1 MKVSTRALLLVGLV
15 FVVGT
20 VFGGLVGARIAF
32 RQLGLGPPAE
42 IGDAGQLPGGPG
54 EMPPLEPPGT
64 RLGSPPGSERSF
76 PGRPGQR
83 PQTAGLGRMI
93 RQLEL
98 DEDQTLKV
106 RKILQAGRKK
116 QMTAN
121 EQYQLHSRKIRRE
134 TLEEVRSV
142 LRPEQAERLR
152 RMIQRLNQQQRRGR
166 ERRPF

>member
-1 MKVSTRALLLVGLV
+1 
-15 FVVGT
+15 
-20 VFGGLVGARIAF
+20 
-32 RQLGLGPPAE
+32 
-42 IGDAGQLPGGPG
+42 
-54 EMPPLEPPGT
+54 
-64 RLGSPPGSERSF
+64 
-76 PGRPGQR
+76 
-83 PQTAGLGRMI
+83 MI

-98 DEDQTLKV
+98 NEDQTLKV

-121 EQYQLHSRKIRRE
+121 EQHQLHSRKFRRE
-134 TLEEVRSV
+134 TLEEVRAV